1 MTECYPRDSRAL
13 ISLVITCLKTFSPAV
28 PEVVQTSVTF
38 THMLSTTVLFETT
51 LPRTIRQHDRK
62 SLLGSNYILTILK
75 VRVTVETDPD

>member
-1 MTECYPRDSRAL
+1 MTKCYPRDSRVL
-13 ISLVITCLKTFSPAV
+13 ISLVITCLMTFSPAV

-38 THMLSTTVLFETT
+38 TYTLSTTVFFETT

-75 VRVTVETDPD
+75 VRVTVEIDPD

>member
-13 ISLVITCLKTFSPAV
+13 ISLVITCLITFSPAV

-51 LPRTIRQHDRK
+51 LW
-62 SLLGSNYILTILK
+62 YI
-75 VRVTVETDPD
+75 